1 MGSSRSNIITF
12 GSLKKTKIKL
22 EIVLSQNYSIMAK
35 IQDKKILLMLINI
48 VQAMIILLMSYLLL
62 TMTEKKVEV
71 VLSPVLSF
79 FPPTASDTDWLTI
92 LPLLL
97 CVGLILLLGWLLS
110 HWKKSRNQGV
120 CRYPWGKESLL
131 REGGREGLW
140 YFGPEE

>member
-1 MGSSRSNIITF
+1 MGSSRNNIITF

-62 TMTEKKVEV
+62 T
-71 VLSPVLSF
+71 
-79 FPPTASDTDWLTI
+79 I
-92 LPLLL
+92 LPVLL